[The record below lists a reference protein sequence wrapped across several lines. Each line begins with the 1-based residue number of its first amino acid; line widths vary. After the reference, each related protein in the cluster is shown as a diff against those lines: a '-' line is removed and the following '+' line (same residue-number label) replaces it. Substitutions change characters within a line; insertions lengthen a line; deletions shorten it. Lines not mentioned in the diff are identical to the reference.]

1 MSTTNEAPVKLNILD
16 KEYRVACPIGEEES
30 LHASAH
36 LLNARIQEVRD
47 RGKAIG
53 TDRVAVMAALNLA
66 NDFLAQ
72 KSDWERSSKSFYTRI
87 RNLQDR
93 IDLALKNTQQLEL

>member
-1 MSTTNEAPVKLNILD
+1 MSTNEAPVKLNILD

-72 KSDWERSSKSFYTRI
+72 KNDWEHSSKSFYTRI
-87 RNLQDR
+87 RSLQDR

>member
-1 MSTTNEAPVKLNILD
+1 MSTNEAPVKLNILD

-36 LLNARIQEVRD
+36 LLNARIQEVQD

-72 KSDWERSSKSFYTRI
+72 KNDWERSSKSFYTRI
-87 RNLQDR
+87 RSLQDR